1 MDKAREA
8 RASDAGGSP
17 LVRSGGAR
25 QIAKR
30 SSPRLKSNADRLR
43 GNVNRK
49 DLDYRAAGVDNI
61 AEADA
66 LRALTS
72 RVRRSF
78 SFAGEPGQVGAVH
91 LDLGYFANV
100 VEIAQGV
107 GLAVSTDGV
116 GTKLLVAELMG
127 KYDTIGID
135 CVAMNVNDILCV
147 GARPLTMLDY
157 IAVERLDA
165 EVLAAVADGLLH
177 GAEEAR
183 ISIAGGELAQVREM
197 VRGARPGSGF
207 DIVGTAIGLVN
218 LDRIIL
224 GDGLRDGDIVIGLD
238 SSGIHSNGLTLARKA
253 LLEQGGFRLD
263 QHVEELGRSL
273 GAELLEPTRIYV
285 RPVLAL
291 LKAVKQVKALAH
303 ITGDG
308 LLNLLRGPSPVGFE
322 IDQPP
327 DPPEI
332 FRLIQ
337 RAGNVDDGE
346 MYRVFNMGVGFVI
359 VVSPEEAGEAL
370 RTLQGAGAPDARVI
384 GRVTDRQ
391 PGRVQLRVPGL
402 VGTREDGFVR
412 AT

>member
-1 MDKAREA
+1 M
-8 RASDAGGSP
+8 
-17 LVRSGGAR
+17 
-25 QIAKR
+25 
-30 SSPRLKSNADRLR
+30 
-43 GNVNRK
+43 NRK

-78 SFAGEPGQVGAVH
+78 SFAGEPGQPGAVH

-100 VEIAQGV
+100 VEVADGV

-116 GTKLLVAELMG
+116 GTKLLVAELME

-165 EVLAAVADGLLH
+165 QVLGAVADGLLS

-197 VRGARPGSGF
+197 VRGVRPGSGF
-207 DIVGTAIGLVN
+207 DIVGTAIGIVN

-224 GDGLRDGDIVIGLD
+224 GDELRDGDIVIGLE

-253 LLEQGGFRLD
+253 LLEQGGYRLE
-263 QHVEELGRSL
+263 QHVDDLGRSL
-273 GAELLEPTRIYV
+273 GVELLEPTRIYV

-291 LKAVKQVKALAH
+291 LEAVKEVKALAH

-308 LLNLLRGPSPVGFE
+308 LLNLLRGRSPVSFE

-327 DPPEI
+327 DPPQI

-337 RAGNVDDGE
+337 RAGNVEDRE
-346 MYRVFNMGVGFVI
+346 MYRVFNMGVGFV
-359 VVSPEEAGEAL
+359 VVVGPQESDTAL
-370 RTLQGAGAPDARVI
+370 RILQDAGAPDARVI
-384 GRVTDRQ
+384 GRVTEKD
-391 PGRVQLRVPGL
+391 PGRIWLPGPGL
-402 VGTREDGFVR
+402 VGTREGGFVR
-412 AT
+412 AA